1 MSMMWRSSKT
11 GEAPP
16 SRDGIGIGPPLS
28 GEASDTHAVTGP
40 MRAVIGREAQ
50 ELPPSMCCRDAFAP
64 CAITDGSAMPLQMA
78 TDPLGTDKASISSK
92 IFTYFAAHDTLRVRR
107 VALDGIPRSNREELR
122 RRFLEHPANLKLKGR
137 GEKSLLWKAVM
148 SRRCVCS
155 CTASSARYGQS

>member
-1 MSMMWRSSKT
+1 MIRPWDASPFSK
-11 GEAPP
+11 
-16 SRDGIGIGPPLS
+16 
-28 GEASDTHAVTGP
+28 
-40 MRAVIGREAQ
+40 REGV
-50 ELPPSMCCRDAFAP
+50 LP
-64 CAITDGSAMPLQMA
+64 T
-78 TDPLGTDKASISSK
+78 TSIVYLIS
-92 IFTYFAAHDTLRVRR
+92 YFAAGDSLRVRR

>member
-78 TDPLGTDKASISSK
+78 TDPLGR
-92 IFTYFAAHDTLRVRR
+92 FEPPHAACWDDHVVHLVRR
-107 VALDGIPRSNREELR
+107 PHLVFARPGAVA
-122 RRFLEHPANLKLKGR
+122 KL
-137 GEKSLLWKAVM
+137 S
-148 SRRCVCS
+148 
-155 CTASSARYGQS
+155 TD

>member
-78 TDPLGTDKASISSK
+78 TDPLERKAPKKTDVSYCSLNITVDDTSELYRPSIQ
-92 IFTYFAAHDTLRVRR
+92 TRLLP
-107 VALDGIPRSNREELR
+107 VA
-122 RRFLEHPANLKLKGR
+122 PALH
-137 GEKSLLWKAVM
+137 
-148 SRRCVCS
+148 
-155 CTASSARYGQS
+155 